1 MIFLS
6 SDFHFN
12 WGDRDKRLTN
22 RKNINYG
29 KVLQREKAEKIAI
42 TYDVEMTW
50 TIRNGGQGKPYKEK
64 GFWVKIWRHLGELSL
79 CCLGRS
85 HTGRAQQAES
95 RGERTARHTWGIPWR
110 LVCLQ
115 QSEQE
120 KEEGEQWFY
129 RSR

>member
-42 TYDVEMTW
+42 TYDVEMT
-50 TIRNGGQGKPYKEK
+50 
-64 GFWVKIWRHLGELSL
+64 
-79 CCLGRS
+79 
-85 HTGRAQQAES
+85 
-95 RGERTARHTWGIPWR
+95 
-110 LVCLQ
+110 
-115 QSEQE
+115 
-120 KEEGEQWFY
+120 
-129 RSR
+129 